1 MHCHFVQPR
10 LFCVISIL
18 SHLNVC
24 INYACVWMHVQMSV
38 QEFSANS
45 TVLDLLKRSGRA
57 SSRLTTYRFPLKE
70 ELRPRLNHKPVSDPN
85 SKLKMGDVIELTP
98 AIPDKSLTE
107 YREEIQ
113 RMYDRGLTVSS
124 MGTAA
129 STMAGSRSWPVL
141 LDFTSI
147 PTWNYLVTVMYI
159 EIFVQ
164 NNCVTTLNL
173 ANLIQLCA
181 EWLIL
186 CSWSNGPD
194 KLITSHPLWF

>member
-129 STMAGSRSWPVL
+129 STMVGSRSWPVL
-141 LDFTSI
+141 LDFTCI
-147 PTWNYLVTVMYI
+147 PTWNYLVTSYVYRKYLYR
-159 EIFVQ
+159 
-164 NNCVTTLNL
+164 TTVLLLWTWLTWFNYVLNDWFYVVDPMV
-173 ANLIQLCA
+173 LI
-181 EWLIL
+181 
-186 CSWSNGPD
+186 N
-194 KLITSHPLWF
+194 